1 MINYLSQI
9 DRKILCLIW
18 NIRYNPIEAGNQ
30 KIPAIAISTLHS
42 SESYT
47 QCNNKGNRN
56 MSSKIGMAKT
66 VLSFAYNMTDQQK
79 TQENQ

>member
-18 NIRYNPIEAGNQ
+18 NIRYNPIETGNQ
-30 KIPAIAISTLHS
+30 KIPDIAISTLHS

-56 MSSKIGMAKT
+56 MNNNTGMAKT
-66 VLSFAYNMTDQQK
+66 VTIICI
-79 TQENQ
+79 

>member
-9 DRKILCLIW
+9 DRKILRLIW
-18 NIRYNPIEAGNQ
+18 NIRYNPIETGNQ
-30 KIPAIAISTLHS
+30 KIPAIAISILHS

-56 MSSKIGMAKT
+56 MNNKKESSALFLI
-66 VLSFAYNMTDQQK
+66 VFHFSF
-79 TQENQ
+79 